1 MAKSKLGL
9 QKEVSKIFTGIQI
22 PKKDATGQDAR
33 STSPALPKT
42 PPAKVAP
49 AATPAPVTLPAQV
62 VQPAPV
68 TIPAQVAAAVTI
80 PVPAPVA
87 VAPAPVVPAPVATPP
102 KTVSPKPAVV
112 SSKPF
117 TIPEPPAQ
125 TASQPPRQV
134 VYEPPKPRQTNYEPS
149 APASSSVS
157 APAKQSKPEIIIK
170 QPKNSPLLK
179 IIDNVKAKLFSSK
192 HGAPSSR
199 QKMMI
204 LLSPVLVIA
213 LLLAVMN
220 AAKTAP
226 KKSAKPSMK
235 ATAAAAA
242 LDGKINWQI
251 PQPIPANLRNP
262 MVFGA
267 VTTPGKETTEGPVVK
282 GIVYSEDNPCAVVG
296 DRIVSAGDTVAG
308 ATVVKIN
315 PDSVDFA
322 NGDKKWTQKVE
333 H

>member
-22 PKKDATGQDAR
+22 PKKDAAGQDAR

-42 PPAKVAP
+42 LPAQVAP
-49 AATPAPVTLPAQV
+49 AVTPAPVTPPAQV
-62 VQPAPV
+62 IKPAPV
-68 TIPAQVAAAVTI
+68 TVPAQVTASVTV
-80 PVPAPVA
+80 PVPAPAA
-87 VAPAPVVPAPVATPP
+87 VAPAPVVSAPVVATPKP
-102 KTVSPKPAVV
+102 VSPKPGVV
-112 SSKPF
+112 SPKPF

-125 TASQPPRQV
+125 TASQPQRQV

-149 APASSSVS
+149 SSAPVS

-170 QPKNSPLLK
+170 QPKDSPLLK

-199 QKMMI
+199 QKIMI
-204 LLSPVLVIA
+204 MLSPVLVVA

-220 AAKTAP
+220 AAKTTP
-226 KKSAKPSMK
+226 KTSAKPSKK
-235 ATAAAAA
+235 ATSAAAAF
-242 LDGKINWQI
+242 DGQINWQI

-267 VTTPGKETTEGPVVK
+267 VTTTGKETVEGPVVK

-308 ATVVKIN
+308 ATVIKIN

-322 NGDKKWTQKVE
+322 IGDKKWTQKVE